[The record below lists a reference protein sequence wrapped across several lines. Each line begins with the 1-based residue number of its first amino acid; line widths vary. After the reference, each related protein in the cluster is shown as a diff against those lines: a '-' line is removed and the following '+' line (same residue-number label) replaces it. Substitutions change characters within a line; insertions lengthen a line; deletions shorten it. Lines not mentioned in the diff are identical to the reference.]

1 MIAASRDICG
11 VSYYCY
17 CRCKNQ
23 FPNRTMFYFQISA
36 PWKFLTNKP
45 RLVKLGVS
53 QKTQLIWPQ
62 IKHIRGELKETKQK
76 KNLCDEVHINLKTAM
91 INSNSLGRHLFWAV
105 SKFKQRS
112 CRLHPSPLIWPPVR
126 LELVSSGR
134 LGWTTAPPQRTK
146 REKAELWWGEDA
158 AAQVSI
164 TFSSR
169 FKSQLVLVSRNIW
182 CTAKG
187 HLSTGVENLQ
197 DCRTSE

>member
-1 MIAASRDICG
+1 MQCSVVNTILKQEFE
-11 VSYYCY
+11 CY

-23 FPNRTMFYFQISA
+23 FPNPTMFCFQNSA
-36 PWKFLTNKP
+36 PWRFLINKP
-45 RLVKLGVS
+45 RLVKLGVG
-53 QKTQLIWPQ
+53 QKTLLIWPQ
-62 IKHIRGELKETKQK
+62 IKHIREGNKIEKR
-76 KNLCDEVHINLKTAM
+76 NLCVEVHINLKTAM
-91 INSNSLGRHLFWAV
+91 INLNSLGRRLFWAV

-126 LELVSSGR
+126 LELASSGR
-134 LGWTTAPPQRTK
+134 LGWTTYSPQRTK

-164 TFSSR
+164 AFSSR

-187 HLSTGVENLQ
+187 DLSTGVENLQ
-197 DCRTSE
+197 DFRTSE